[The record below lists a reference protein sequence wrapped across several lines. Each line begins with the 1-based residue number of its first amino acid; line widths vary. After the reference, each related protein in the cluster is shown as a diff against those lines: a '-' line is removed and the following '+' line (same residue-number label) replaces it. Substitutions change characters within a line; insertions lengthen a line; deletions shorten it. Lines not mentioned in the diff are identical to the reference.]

1 MDSMTDE
8 TRENAREIGSNYLNY
23 AVTAQ
28 QELFRFG
35 IGLFQRQWETG
46 RKMIV
51 SRDFG
56 QALGA
61 WTDLAKNTV
70 EDFSATTARLL
81 DQACAASSTIA
92 QKTQEGFRSAAEQT
106 KRAGEAV
113 AGRR

>member
-1 MDSMTDE
+1 MANQ
-8 TRENAREIGSNYLNY
+8 TRENAREIAGDYMNY

-28 QELFRFG
+28 QELFR
-35 IGLFQRQWETG
+35 LSVNMLQRQWETG
-46 RKMIV
+46 RKIV
-51 SRDFG
+51 GSRDFG

-81 DQACAASSTIA
+81 DQACAAGSTIA

-106 KRAGEAV
+106 KRAGEAA
-113 AGRR
+113 AGQR